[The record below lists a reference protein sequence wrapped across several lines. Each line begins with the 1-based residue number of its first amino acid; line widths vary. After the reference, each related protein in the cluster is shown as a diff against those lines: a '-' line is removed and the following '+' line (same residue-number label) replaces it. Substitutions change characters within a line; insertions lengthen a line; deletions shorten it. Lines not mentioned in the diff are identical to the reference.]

1 MVTTMASYDQIAK
14 NNWRYRIS
22 LGKNAETGKYEYISK
37 TGFKRKSDAKHQAE
51 MIERQLRNGEYIAP
65 SSSTFKQ
72 VADDWLKQYANDVK
86 VSSFRVREKAIY
98 HAVQR
103 FGIYPIQSIK
113 KHDYQRFVDDMSIQY
128 SKNYVDSI
136 VASTNMIFKYAY
148 DMKLIRV
155 LPIEGIKRPK
165 KQVSVEELEDS
176 EIHKKFLEKDELFQ
190 FLEVAKNHHSPQNS
204 FEVFT
209 TLAYTGMRA
218 GELLALKWSD
228 IDFENNIISITKTY
242 YNPNNNKK
250 HYQILTP
257 KTESSI
263 GKISVDPHVIQLLK
277 DYKVNVQD
285 TWKNELYVDNNF
297 VFTDVN
303 GYPLVIKKLSTWI
316 QAIMKK
322 TDITNKHIST
332 HSFRHTHCALLIE
345 AGVHIKEIQERLRH
359 KDINTTMNIYAKI
372 TNSYKKD
379 ASHKFS
385 KLMENV
391 SKELF

>member
-1 MVTTMASYDQIAK
+1 MASYDQIAK

-22 LGKNAETGKYEYISK
+22 LGKNSETGKYEYISK

-51 MIERQLRNGEYIAP
+51 MIERQLRNGEYIPP

-72 VADDWLKQYANDVK
+72 IADDWLKQYANDVK
-86 VSSFRVREKAIY
+86 VSSVRAREKAIQ
-98 HAVQR
+98 HAIER
-103 FGIYPIQSIK
+103 FNTKPIQTIK
-113 KHDYQRFVDDMSIQY
+113 KHDYQRFVDDMSAQY

-148 DMKLIRV
+148 DMRLIKAI
-155 LPIEGIKRPK
+155 PSEGIKRPK
-165 KQVSVEELEDS
+165 KKVSVEELEDN

-190 FLEVAKNHHSPQNS
+190 FLEVAKYHHSPQNS

-228 IDFENNIISITKTY
+228 IDFENNTISITKTY

-277 DYKVNVQD
+277 DYKANVQD

-297 VFTDVN
+297 VFTDNN
-303 GYPLVIKKLSTWI
+303 GYPLVIKKLQLWI
-316 QAIMKK
+316 KAILKK
-322 TDITNKHIST
+322 TDITNKQIST
-332 HSFRHTHCALLIE
+332 HSFRHTHCVLLIE

-385 KLMENV
+385 QLMKNV

>member
-1 MVTTMASYDQIAK
+1 MATYEKRGNS
-14 NNWRYRIS
+14 WRYRIS
-22 LGKNAETGKYEYISK
+22 TGKNPTTGKYEYISK
-37 TGFKRKSDAKHQAE
+37 SGFKRKSDAKHHAE
-51 MIERQLRNGEYIAP
+51 MVERQLKNGEYIAP
-65 SSSTFKQ
+65 STSTFKQ

-86 VSSFRVREKAIY
+86 VSSVRAREKSIY
-98 HAVQR
+98 HAIER
-103 FGIYPIQSIK
+103 FNTYPIQTIK
-113 KHDYQRFVDDMSIQY
+113 KHDYQRFVDDMSAQY

-148 DMKLIRV
+148 DMKLIKV
-155 LPIEGIKRPK
+155 LPSEGIKRPK
-165 KQVSVEELEDS
+165 KKRTVEELEDT

-190 FLEVAKNHHSPQNS
+190 FLEVAKNNHAPLNS

-209 TLAYTGMRA
+209 TLAFTGMRA

-228 IDFENNIISITKTY
+228 IDFENNTISITKTY

-250 HYQILTP
+250 KYQILTP

-263 GKISVDPHVIQLLK
+263 GKITVDANVIKMLH
-277 DYKVNVQD
+277 DYKINVQD
-285 TWKNELYVDNNF
+285 NWKDELYVDNNF
-297 VFTDVN
+297 VFTDNN
-303 GYPLVIKKLSTWI
+303 GYPLVIKKLSMWI
-316 QAIMKK
+316 QSIMSR
-322 TDITNKHIST
+322 TDINKNIST
-332 HSFRHTHCALLIE
+332 HSFRYTHCALLIE

-379 ASHKFS
+379 ASQKFS
-385 KLMENV
+385 RLMENV

>member
-1 MVTTMASYDQIAK
+1 MATYEKRGNS
-14 NNWRYRIS
+14 WRYRIS
-22 LGKNAETGKYEYISK
+22 TGKNPTTGKYEYISK
-37 TGFKRKSDAKHQAE
+37 SGFKRKSDAKHHAE
-51 MIERQLRNGEYIAP
+51 MVERQLRTGEYIAP
-65 SSSTFKQ
+65 STSTFKQ
-72 VADDWLKQYANDVK
+72 VADDWIKQYANDVK
-86 VSSFRVREKAIY
+86 VSSVRAREKAIY

-103 FGIYPIQSIK
+103 FGTYPIQSIK
-113 KHDYQRFVDDMSIQY
+113 KRDYQRFVDDMSVQY

-148 DMKLIRV
+148 DMKLIKV
-155 LPIEGIKRPK
+155 LPSEGIKRPK
-165 KQVSVEELEDS
+165 KKRTVEDLEDT
-176 EIHKKFLEKDELFQ
+176 EIHKKFLEKDELFE
-190 FLEVAKNHHSPQNS
+190 FLKVAKNHHSPQNS

-228 IDFENNIISITKTY
+228 IDFENNTISITKTY

-250 HYQILTP
+250 KYQILTP

-263 GKISVDPHVIQLLK
+263 GKITVDANVIKMLR

-285 TWKNELYVDNNF
+285 KWKDELYVDNNF
-297 VFTDVN
+297 VFTDNN
-303 GYPLVIKKLSTWI
+303 GYPLVIKKLSMWI
-316 QAIMKK
+316 QSIMSR
-322 TDITNKHIST
+322 TDINKNIST
-332 HSFRHTHCALLIE
+332 HSFRYTHCALLIE

-379 ASHKFS
+379 ASQKFS
-385 KLMENV
+385 QLMENV

>member
-1 MVTTMASYDQIAK
+1 MASYDQISK

-22 LGKNAETGKYEYISK
+22 LGKNTETGKYEYISK

-51 MIERQLRNGEYIAP
+51 MIERQLRNGDYIAP

-86 VSSFRVREKAIY
+86 VSSVRARKKAIQ
-98 HAVQR
+98 HAIER
-103 FGIYPIQSIK
+103 FNTKPIQTIK
-113 KHDYQRFVDDMSIQY
+113 KHDYQRFVDDMSAQY

-148 DMKLIRV
+148 DMRLIKAM
-155 LPIEGIKRPK
+155 PSDGIKRPK
-165 KQVSVEELEDS
+165 KKVSVEELEDI

-190 FLEVAKNHHSPQNS
+190 FLEVAKYHHSPQNS
-204 FEVFT
+204 FEIFT

-228 IDFENNIISITKTY
+228 IDFENNTISITKTY

-263 GKISVDPHVIQLLK
+263 GKISVDPHVIQILK
-277 DYKVNVQD
+277 DYKIYVQD

-297 VFTDVN
+297 VFTDLN

-379 ASHKFS
+379 ASQKFS
-385 KLMENV
+385 QLMENV

>member
-1 MVTTMASYDQIAK
+1 MASYDQISK

-22 LGKNAETGKYEYISK
+22 LGKNTETGKYEYISK

-51 MIERQLRNGEYIAP
+51 MIERQLRNGDYIAP

-86 VSSFRVREKAIY
+86 VSSVRARKKAIQ
-98 HAVQR
+98 HAIER
-103 FGIYPIQSIK
+103 FNTKPIQTIK
-113 KHDYQRFVDDMSIQY
+113 KHDYQRFVDDMSAQY

-148 DMKLIRV
+148 DMRLIKAM
-155 LPIEGIKRPK
+155 PSDGIKRPK
-165 KQVSVEELEDS
+165 KKVSVEELEDI

-190 FLEVAKNHHSPQNS
+190 FLEVAKYHHSPQNS
-204 FEVFT
+204 FEIFT

-228 IDFENNIISITKTY
+228 IDFENNTISITKTY

-277 DYKVNVQD
+277 DYKIYVQD

-297 VFTDVN
+297 VFTDLN

-345 AGVHIKEIQERLRH
+345 AGVHIKEIQECLRH

-379 ASHKFS
+379 ASQKFS
-385 KLMENV
+385 QLMENV

>member
-1 MVTTMASYDQIAK
+1 MASYDQIAK

-22 LGKNAETGKYEYISK
+22 LGKNSETGKYEYISK

-51 MIERQLRNGEYIAP
+51 MIESQLRNGEYIPP

-86 VSSFRVREKAIY
+86 VSSVRAREKAIK
-98 HAVQR
+98 HAIER
-103 FGIYPIQSIK
+103 FNTKPIQTIK
-113 KHDYQRFVDDMSIQY
+113 KHDYQRFVDDMSAQY

-136 VASTNMIFKYAY
+136 VASTNMIFKYAHNI
-148 DMKLIRV
+148 KLIKT
-155 LPIEGIKRPK
+155 LPSEGIKRPK
-165 KQVSVEELEDS
+165 KKVSVEELEDI
-176 EIHKKFLEKDELFQ
+176 EIHKKFLEKDELFK
-190 FLEVAKNHHSPQNS
+190 FLEVAKYHHSPQNS

-228 IDFENNIISITKTY
+228 IDFENNTISITKTY

-322 TDITNKHIST
+322 ADITNKHIST

-379 ASHKFS
+379 ASQKFS
-385 KLMENV
+385 QLMKNV

>member
-1 MVTTMASYDQIAK
+1 MASYDQIAK

-22 LGKNAETGKYEYISK
+22 LGKNPQTGKYEYISK
-37 TGFKRKSDAKHQAE
+37 TGFKRKSDAKHHAE
-51 MIERQLRNGEYIAP
+51 MIERQLRNGEYIAT

-72 VADDWLKQYANDVK
+72 VADDWLKQYANEVK
-86 VSSFRVREKAIY
+86 VSSVRAREKAIH

-103 FGIYPIQSIK
+103 FGTYPIQTIK
-113 KHDYQRFVDDMSIQY
+113 KHDYQRFVDDMSAQY

-136 VASTNMIFKYAY
+136 IASTNMIFKYAH

-165 KQVSVEELEDS
+165 KKRTVEELEET
-176 EIHKKFLEKDELFQ
+176 EIHKKFLEKDELIE
-190 FLEVAKNHHSPQNS
+190 FLKVAKYDHSPQNS
-204 FEVFT
+204 FEVFS
-209 TLAYTGMRA
+209 TLAYTGLRA
-218 GELLALKWSD
+218 GELIALKWSD
-228 IDFENNIISITKTY
+228 IDFENNTISITKTY

-250 HYQILTP
+250 EYQILTP
-257 KTESSI
+257 KTDSSV
-263 GKISVDPHVIQLLK
+263 GKISVDPKITTLLK
-277 DYKVNVQD
+277 DYKVKVQD
-285 TWKNELYVDNNF
+285 KWKNELYVDNNF
-297 VFTDVN
+297 VFTDNN
-303 GYPLVIKKLSTWI
+303 GYPLVIKKLQLWI
-316 QAIMKK
+316 KAILKK
-322 TDITNKHIST
+322 TNINKNIST

-379 ASHKFS
+379 ASQKFS
-385 KLMENV
+385 QLMENA

>member
-1 MVTTMASYDQIAK
+1 MATYEKRGNS
-14 NNWRYRIS
+14 WRYRIS
-22 LGKNAETGKYEYISK
+22 TGKNPTTGKYEYISK
-37 TGFKRKSDAKHQAE
+37 SGFKRKSDAKHHAE
-51 MIERQLRNGEYIAP
+51 MVERQLRNGEYIAP
-65 SSSTFKQ
+65 STSTFKQ
-72 VADDWLKQYANDVK
+72 VADDWLRQYANDVK
-86 VSSFRVREKAIY
+86 VSSVRAREKAIY
-98 HAVQR
+98 HAIER
-103 FGIYPIQSIK
+103 FNTYPIQTIK
-113 KHDYQRFVDDMSIQY
+113 KHDYQRFVDDMSAQY

-148 DMKLIRV
+148 DMKLIKV
-155 LPIEGIKRPK
+155 LPSEGIKRPK
-165 KQVSVEELEDS
+165 KKRTVEELEDT

-190 FLEVAKNHHSPQNS
+190 FLEVAKNNHAPLNS

-209 TLAYTGMRA
+209 TLAYVGMRA

-228 IDFENNIISITKTY
+228 IDFDNNTISITKTY

-250 HYQILTP
+250 KYQILTP

-263 GKISVDPHVIQLLK
+263 GKITVDANVIKMLH

-285 TWKNELYVDNNF
+285 KWKDELYVDNNF
-297 VFTDVN
+297 VFTDNN
-303 GYPLVIKKLSTWI
+303 GYPLVIKKLSMWI
-316 QAIMKK
+316 QSIMAR
-322 TDITNKHIST
+322 TDINKNIST
-332 HSFRHTHCALLIE
+332 HSFRYTHCALLIE

-379 ASHKFS
+379 ASQKFS
-385 KLMENV
+385 RLMENV

>member
-1 MVTTMASYDQIAK
+1 MASYDQIGNK
-14 NNWRYRIS
+14 NWRYRIS
-22 LGKNAETGKYEYISK
+22 LGKNPTTGKYEYISK
-37 TGFKRKSDAKHQAE
+37 TGFKRKSDAKHHAE
-51 MIERQLRNGEYIAP
+51 LIERQIKNGDYIAP
-65 SSSTFKQ
+65 SSTTFKQ
-72 VADDWLKQYANDVK
+72 VADDWLKQYSNEAK
-86 VSSFRVREKAIY
+86 VSSVRAREKAIH
-98 HAVQR
+98 HAISR
-103 FGIYPIQSIK
+103 FGTYPIQK
-113 KHDYQRFVDDMSIQY
+113 VNKRLYQSFVDDMTAQF

-148 DMKLIRV
+148 DMKLIKV
-155 LPIEGIKRPK
+155 IPSEGIKRPK
-165 KQVSVEELEDS
+165 KKMTVEELEGN
-176 EIHKKFLEKDELFQ
+176 ELRQKFLEKEELFE
-190 FLEVAKNHHSPQNS
+190 FLQVAKYQHAPLNS

-228 IDFENNIISITKTY
+228 IDFDNNTISITKTY

-250 HYQILTP
+250 KYQILTP

-263 GKISVDPHVIQLLK
+263 GKISVDSNVIQLLK

-285 TWKNELYVDNNF
+285 KLKNELYVDNDF
-297 VFTDVN
+297 VFTDNN
-303 GYPLVIKKLSTWI
+303 GYPLVIKKLSLWI
-316 QAIMKK
+316 QSIMSRTNIDKK
-322 TDITNKHIST
+322 IST

-372 TNSYKKD
+372 TESYKKD
-379 ASHKFS
+379 ASQKFS
-385 KLMENV
+385 QLMENV

>member
-1 MVTTMASYDQIAK
+1 MASYDQIAK

-22 LGKNAETGKYEYISK
+22 LGKNPQTGKYEYISK
-37 TGFKRKSDAKHQAE
+37 TGFKRKSDAKHHAE
-51 MIERQLRNGEYIAP
+51 IIERQLRTGEYIAP

-72 VADDWLKQYANDVK
+72 VADDWLKQYANEVK
-86 VSSFRVREKAIY
+86 VSSVRVREKAIY

-103 FGIYPIQSIK
+103 FGTYPIQSIK
-113 KHDYQRFVDDMSIQY
+113 KHDYQRFVDDMTAQF

-165 KQVSVEELEDS
+165 KKRTVEELEET
-176 EIHKKFLEKDELFQ
+176 EIHKKFLEKDELIE
-190 FLEVAKNHHSPQNS
+190 FLKVAKYDHSPQNS
-204 FEVFT
+204 FEVFS
-209 TLAYTGMRA
+209 TLAYTGLRA

-228 IDFENNIISITKTY
+228 IDFENNTISITKTY

-250 HYQILTP
+250 KYQILTP
-257 KTESSI
+257 KTDSSI
-263 GKISVDPHVIQLLK
+263 GKISVDPKIITLLSE
-277 DYKVNVQD
+277 YKVNVQD
-285 TWKNELYVDNNF
+285 KWKNELYVDNDF
-297 VFTDVN
+297 VFTDNN
-303 GYPLVIKKLSTWI
+303 GYPLVIKKLQLWI
-316 QAIMKK
+316 KAILKK
-322 TDITNKHIST
+322 TNINKNIST

-379 ASHKFS
+379 ASQKFS
-385 KLMENV
+385 QLMENA

>member
-1 MVTTMASYDQIAK
+1 MASYDQIAK

-22 LGKNAETGKYEYISK
+22 LGKNSETGKYEYISK

-51 MIERQLRNGEYIAP
+51 MIERQLRNGEYIPP

-86 VSSFRVREKAIY
+86 VSSVRAREKAIQ
-98 HAVQR
+98 HAIEH
-103 FGIYPIQSIK
+103 FNTKPIQTIK

-165 KQVSVEELEDS
+165 KKVSVEELEDS

-228 IDFENNIISITKTY
+228 IDFENNTISITKTY

-316 QAIMKK
+316 
-322 TDITNKHIST
+322 
-332 HSFRHTHCALLIE
+332 
-345 AGVHIKEIQERLRH
+345 
-359 KDINTTMNIYAKI
+359 
-372 TNSYKKD
+372 
-379 ASHKFS
+379 
-385 KLMENV
+385 
-391 SKELF
+391 

>member
-1 MVTTMASYDQIAK
+1 MASYDQIAK

-22 LGKNAETGKYEYISK
+22 LGKNSETGKYEYISK

-51 MIERQLRNGEYIAP
+51 MLERQLRNGEYIPP

-72 VADDWLKQYANDVK
+72 VADDWIKQYANDVK
-86 VSSFRVREKAIY
+86 VSSVRAREKAIH
-98 HAVQR
+98 HAIER
-103 FGIYPIQSIK
+103 FNTKPIQTIK
-113 KHDYQRFVDDMSIQY
+113 KHDYQRFVDDMSAQY

-148 DMKLIRV
+148 EMRLIKV
-155 LPIEGIKRPK
+155 LPSESIKRPK
-165 KQVSVEELEDS
+165 KKVSVEELEDS
-176 EIHKKFLEKDELFQ
+176 EIHKKFLEKNELFQ
-190 FLEVAKNHHSPQNS
+190 FLEVAKYHHSPQNS

-228 IDFENNIISITKTY
+228 IDFENNTISITKTY

-250 HYQILTP
+250 NYQILTP

-379 ASHKFS
+379 ASQKFS

>member
-1 MVTTMASYDQIAK
+1 MASYDQIAK

-72 VADDWLKQYANDVK
+72 VADDWIKQYANDVK
-86 VSSFRVREKAIY
+86 VSSVRAREKAIH
-98 HAVQR
+98 HAIER
-103 FGIYPIQSIK
+103 FNTKPIQTIK
-113 KHDYQRFVDDMSIQY
+113 KHDYQRFVDDMSVQY

-148 DMKLIRV
+148 EMRLIKA
-155 LPIEGIKRPK
+155 LPSESIKRPK
-165 KQVSVEELEDS
+165 KKVSVEELEDI

-190 FLEVAKNHHSPQNS
+190 FLEVAKYHHSPQNS

-228 IDFENNIISITKTY
+228 IDFENNTISITKTY

-379 ASHKFS
+379 ASQKFS

>member
-1 MVTTMASYDQIAK
+1 MASYDQISK

-22 LGKNAETGKYEYISK
+22 LGKNTETGKYEYISK

-72 VADDWLKQYANDVK
+72 VADDWIKQYANDVK
-86 VSSFRVREKAIY
+86 VSSVRAREKAIH
-98 HAVQR
+98 HAIER
-103 FGIYPIQSIK
+103 FNTKPIQTIK
-113 KHDYQRFVDDMSIQY
+113 KHDYQRFVDDMSVQY

-148 DMKLIRV
+148 EMRLIKA
-155 LPIEGIKRPK
+155 LPSESIKRPK
-165 KQVSVEELEDS
+165 KKVSVEELEDI

-190 FLEVAKNHHSPQNS
+190 FLEVAKYHHSPQNS

-228 IDFENNIISITKTY
+228 IDFENNTISITKTY

-379 ASHKFS
+379 ASQKFS

>member
-1 MVTTMASYDQIAK
+1 MASYDQIAK

-22 LGKNAETGKYEYISK
+22 LGKNSETGKYEYISK

-51 MIERQLRNGEYIAP
+51 MIERQLRNGEYIPP

-72 VADDWLKQYANDVK
+72 IADDWLKQYANDVK
-86 VSSFRVREKAIY
+86 VSSVRAREKAIQ
-98 HAVQR
+98 HAIER
-103 FGIYPIQSIK
+103 FNTKPIQTIK
-113 KHDYQRFVDDMSIQY
+113 KHDYQRFVDDMSAQY

-148 DMKLIRV
+148 DMRLIKAM
-155 LPIEGIKRPK
+155 PSEGIKRPK
-165 KQVSVEELEDS
+165 KKVSVEELEDN

-190 FLEVAKNHHSPQNS
+190 FLEVAKYHHSPQNS

-209 TLAYTGMRA
+209 TSAYTGMRA

-228 IDFENNIISITKTY
+228 IDFENNTISITKTY

-277 DYKVNVQD
+277 DYKANVQD

-297 VFTDVN
+297 VFTDNN
-303 GYPLVIKKLSTWI
+303 GYPLVIKKLQLWI
-316 QAIMKK
+316 KAILKK
-322 TDITNKHIST
+322 TDITNKQIST
-332 HSFRHTHCALLIE
+332 HSFRHTHCVLLIE

-385 KLMENV
+385 QLMKNV

>member
-1 MVTTMASYDQIAK
+1 MASYDQIAK

-22 LGKNAETGKYEYISK
+22 LGKNTETGKYEYISK

-51 MIERQLRNGEYIAP
+51 MIERQLRNGDYIAP

-86 VSSFRVREKAIY
+86 VSSVRAREKAIQ
-98 HAVQR
+98 HAIER
-103 FGIYPIQSIK
+103 FNTKPIQTIK
-113 KHDYQRFVDDMSIQY
+113 KHDYQRFVDDMSAQY

-148 DMKLIRV
+148 DTRLIKAM
-155 LPIEGIKRPK
+155 PSEGIKRPK
-165 KQVSVEELEDS
+165 KKVSVEELEDI

-190 FLEVAKNHHSPQNS
+190 FLEVAKYHHSPQNS

-228 IDFENNIISITKTY
+228 IDFENDTISITKTY

-250 HYQILTP
+250 NYQILTP

-379 ASHKFS
+379 ASQKFS

-391 SKELF
+391 SKDLF

>member
-1 MVTTMASYDQIAK
+1 MASYDQIAK

-22 LGKNAETGKYEYISK
+22 LGKNPQTGKYEYISK
-37 TGFKRKSDAKHQAE
+37 TGFKRKSDAKHHAE
-51 MIERQLRNGEYIAP
+51 IIERQLRTGEYIAP

-72 VADDWLKQYANDVK
+72 VADDWLKQYANEVK
-86 VSSFRVREKAIY
+86 VSSVRFREKAIY

-103 FGIYPIQSIK
+103 FGTYPIQSIK
-113 KHDYQRFVDDMSIQY
+113 KHDYQRFVDDMTAQF

-165 KQVSVEELEDS
+165 KKRTVEELEET
-176 EIHKKFLEKDELFQ
+176 EIHKKFLEKDELIE
-190 FLEVAKNHHSPQNS
+190 FLKVAKYDHSPQNS
-204 FEVFT
+204 FEVFS
-209 TLAYTGMRA
+209 TLAYTGLRA

-228 IDFENNIISITKTY
+228 IDFENNTISITKTY

-250 HYQILTP
+250 KYQILTP
-257 KTESSI
+257 KTDSSI
-263 GKISVDPHVIQLLK
+263 GKISVDPKIITLLSE
-277 DYKVNVQD
+277 YKVNVQD
-285 TWKNELYVDNNF
+285 KWKNELYVDNDF
-297 VFTDVN
+297 VFTDNN
-303 GYPLVIKKLSTWI
+303 GYPLVIKKLQLWI
-316 QAIMKK
+316 KAILKK
-322 TDITNKHIST
+322 TNINKNIST

-379 ASHKFS
+379 ASQKFS
-385 KLMENV
+385 QLMENA

>member
-1 MVTTMASYDQIAK
+1 MASYDQIAK

-22 LGKNAETGKYEYISK
+22 LGKNTETGKYEYISK

-51 MIERQLRNGEYIAP
+51 MIERQLRNGDYIAP
-65 SSSTFKQ
+65 SSRTFKQ
-72 VADDWLKQYANDVK
+72 VADDWIKQYANDVK
-86 VSSFRVREKAIY
+86 VSSVRAREKAIQ
-98 HAVQR
+98 HAIER
-103 FGIYPIQSIK
+103 FNTKPIQTIK
-113 KHDYQRFVDDMSIQY
+113 KHDYQRFVDDMSAQY

-148 DMKLIRV
+148 EMRLIKV
-155 LPIEGIKRPK
+155 LPSAGIKRPK
-165 KQVSVEELEDS
+165 KKVSVEELEDI

-190 FLEVAKNHHSPQNS
+190 FLEVAKYHHSPQNS

-228 IDFENNIISITKTY
+228 IDFENNTISITKTY

-303 GYPLVIKKLSTWI
+303 GYPLVIKKLQLWI
-316 QAIMKK
+316 KAILKK
-322 TDITNKHIST
+322 TDITNKQIST
-332 HSFRHTHCALLIE
+332 HSFRYTHCALLIE

-385 KLMENV
+385 QLMENV

>member
-1 MVTTMASYDQIAK
+1 MASYDQIAK

-22 LGKNAETGKYEYISK
+22 LGKNSETGKYEYISK

-51 MIERQLRNGEYIAP
+51 MIERQLRNGEYIPP

-86 VSSFRVREKAIY
+86 VSSVRAREKAIQ
-98 HAVQR
+98 HAIER
-103 FGIYPIQSIK
+103 FNTKPIQTIK
-113 KHDYQRFVDDMSIQY
+113 KHDYQRFVDDMSAQY

-136 VASTNMIFKYAY
+136 VASTNMIFKYAH
-148 DMKLIRV
+148 DMKLIKT
-155 LPIEGIKRPK
+155 LPSEGIKRPK
-165 KQVSVEELEDS
+165 KKVSVEELEDS

-228 IDFENNIISITKTY
+228 IDFENNTISITKTY

-379 ASHKFS
+379 ASQKFS
-385 KLMENV
+385 QLMKNV